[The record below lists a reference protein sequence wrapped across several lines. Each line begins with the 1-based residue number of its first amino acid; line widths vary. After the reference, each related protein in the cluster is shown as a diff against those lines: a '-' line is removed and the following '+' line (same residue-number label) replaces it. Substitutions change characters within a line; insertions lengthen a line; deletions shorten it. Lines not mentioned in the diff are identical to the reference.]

1 MSSALLW
8 SPINSVNLTFFDT
21 ETTGFY
27 PEQGDRIVEI
37 AMVTVRGGV
46 VQKTWESLVYPDRP
60 IPEDASRVS
69 GITDA
74 MVWGQPRF
82 EEIVSKIE
90 EMAKDSILVAH
101 NAPFDLGFLQ
111 VQMAAVGRPML
122 TNQTLDTLALAKK
135 CYNLKEYSL
144 GALTRALNI
153 EKGTYHRALGDTMMT
168 HRLFA
173 QMQSTLAKKKHTT
186 VGQVLTFQ
194 GGSSKP
200 QIYQRRAKGEAAAA
214 EPQDVY

>member
-1 MSSALLW
+1 MSSALLLANL
-8 SPINSVNLTFFDT
+8 NSVPLTFFDT

-37 AMVTVRGGV
+37 AMVRVRGGV
-46 VQKTWESLVYPDRP
+46 IEKQWDSLVYPDRG

-82 EEIVSKIE
+82 GDIVPHIE
-90 EMAKDSILVAH
+90 DMARDSILVAH

-111 VQMAAVGRPML
+111 VQMTELGRPML
-122 TNQTLDTLALAKK
+122 TNQTLDTLVLARK
-135 CYNLKEYSL
+135 CYNLKDFSL
-144 GALTRALNI
+144 GGLTRALNI
-153 EKGTYHRALGDTMMT
+153 EKGTYHRALGDTLMT

-173 QMQSTLAKKKHTT
+173 QMLTTLKKKKCDT
-186 VGQVLTFQ
+186 VGHALTLQ
-194 GGSSKP
+194 GGSARPS
-200 QIYQRRAKGEAAAA
+200 IAQRRA
-214 EPQDVY
+214 